1 MTGAPDFCYAL
12 IDMRYPWLSAL
23 SLLGIGFYIAGAI
36 ILGVLGGKWLDDK
49 FGVDRWWTIGG
60 LVLGI
65 IVAVY
70 GTYNMLRPFIK
81 SVNKNGNNKKE

>member
-1 MTGAPDFCYAL
+1 
-12 IDMRYPWLSAL
+12 MRYPWLSAL

-36 ILGVLGGKWLDDK
+36 LLGVLGGKWLDGK
-49 FGVDRWWTIGG
+49 FGTDIGWTIAG
-60 LVLGI
+60 LILGI

-81 SVNKNGNNKKE
+81 NVNKNGDNKKDNKENQ